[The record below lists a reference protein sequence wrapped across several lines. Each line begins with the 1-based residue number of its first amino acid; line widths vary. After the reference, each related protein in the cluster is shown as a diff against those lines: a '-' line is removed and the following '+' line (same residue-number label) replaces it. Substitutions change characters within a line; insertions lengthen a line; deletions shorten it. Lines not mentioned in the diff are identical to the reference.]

1 MPPLVLLVEDDPGDV
16 LLVRRAFQK
25 ADLEAVLEVVED
37 GEAALARLRDPSR
50 PWPRV
55 VLLDLNLPRKS
66 GLEVLGEIKTDPE
79 LRVLPVTVLTSSR
92 AAEDLRQAYTLGVN
106 SYLVKPVALQ
116 ELVEIVQAVDVY
128 WLHLNV
134 TPKS

>member
-25 ADLEAVLEVVED
+25 ADLEAVLEVVGD
-37 GEAALARLRDPSR
+37 GEAALARLRDPDR

-55 VLLDLNLPRKS
+55 VLLDLNLPRRS
-66 GLEVLGEIKTDPE
+66 GLEVLAELKADPE
-79 LRVLPVTVLTSSR
+79 LRLLPVTVLTSSR
-92 AAEDLRQAYTLGVN
+92 AADDLRQAYTLGVN

-134 TPKS
+134 NPKS

>member
-16 LLVRRAFQK
+16 LLVRRAFRR
-25 ADLEAVLEVVED
+25 AGLEAELEVVGD
-37 GEAALARLRDPSR
+37 GEAALARLRDLGR
-50 PWPRV
+50 PWPRL
-55 VLLDLNLPRKS
+55 VLLDLKLPGKG
-66 GLEVLGEIKTDPE
+66 GLEVLAELKADPE
-79 LRVLPVTVLTSSR
+79 LRMLPVTVLTSSR

-106 SYLVKPVALQ
+106 SYLVKPGALQ